1 MGLDFSSHHVMHRYF
16 YLYFTPTTRKA
27 GLCILSTVRVNITA
41 AESYTGWFKKKVHF
55 WGDNTDI
62 SEKNVCL
69 ILKGYRNRAFGGYR
83 TNSVR
88 FLFVGMGEE
97 RSLRKKGGY
106 MRRIARP
113 HFGCRCRQE
122 ESWTS
127 TQTNSTRSS
136 HWSCRMP
143 WVWRWDFRPYVV
155 NCKKFVI

>member
-113 HFGCRCRQE
+113 AFWMSLPARRIVNINSDEQHAIFALELQNAPSLTVGF
-122 ESWTS
+122 S
-127 TQTNSTRSS
+127 TI
-136 HWSCRMP
+136 C
-143 WVWRWDFRPYVV
+143 
-155 NCKKFVI
+155 CEL